1 MMDHGL
7 KMDSMDQ
14 LKPTTMFLDGQYMF
28 PTFQQQFLNGN
39 ATTAASMLNLNGAA
53 AMTAGGD
60 ETLISLGGNTQLTS
74 AMKKPLNGQQSLGAL
89 HHNNNNETSMGGGGH
104 RSLAAIDDDRVKRP
118 MNAFMVS

>member
-1 MMDHGL
+1 
-7 KMDSMDQ
+7 MDQ